1 MTKICFL
8 ADADSIHTR
17 KWVDFFSSYDNEIYL
32 ISMRTTTYKYSK
44 NVKLIVME
52 PPFKSKLSYLFII
65 RNIRKL
71 IDDIKPDILH
81 SHYATS
87 YGLYGRM
94 SGYHPF
100 IISVW
105 GSDVY
110 EFPRS
115 SNLKARLLKFIL
127 KGADAVCSTS
137 LDMRNETKKYY
148 NTGEITITPFGVD
161 IEKFSIKSPVLNGE
175 CITIGVIKNLRK
187 IYGIEYLIKAFET
200 LMKETEKDIRLM
212 IVGDGPER
220 ENLEKLCTELGIS
233 SKITFTG
240 NIDNSRVS
248 EYINKMDIV
257 CIPSLSESFGVAAV
271 EACACGRP
279 VVSTNVGGLKEIV
292 IDDYNG
298 YTVEPKNSD
307 LIKEKLQILI
317 DDENKIKDFSINARK
332 IAVEK
337 YNWIENAGIM
347 KSLYEKIITNRRSNG
362 CMK

>member
-1 MTKICFL
+1 MAKICFL

-17 KWVDFFSSYDNEIYL
+17 KWVDFFSNFDNEIYL
-32 ISMRTTTYKYSK
+32 ISMRETTYKYNK
-44 NVKLIVME
+44 NVKLIVIE

-65 RNIRKL
+65 KNIKKL
-71 IDDIKPDILH
+71 ISDIKPDILH

-100 IISVW
+100 VISVW

-110 EFPRS
+110 EFPK
-115 SNLKARLLKFIL
+115 SNSLNAKLLKFIL
-127 KGADAVCSTS
+127 KGTDSVCSTS
-137 LDMRNETKKYY
+137 LDMGNETKKYY
-148 NTGEITITPFGVD
+148 DGEINITPFGVD
-161 IEKFSIKSPVLNGE
+161 IEKFNMKIPVLNNE
-175 CITIGVIKNLRK
+175 YITIGVIKNLRK
-187 IYGIEYLIKAFET
+187 IYGIEYLIKAFSD
-200 LMKETEKDIRLM
+200 LVKENKKDIRLM
-212 IVGDGPER
+212 IVGNGPEK
-220 ENLEKLCTELGIS
+220 ENLEKLCDELNII

-240 NIDNSRVS
+240 NIDNNKVS
-248 EYINKMDIV
+248 DYINMMDIV
-257 CIPSLSESFGVAAV
+257 CISSLSESFGVAAV

-292 IDDYNG
+292 IDNYNG
-298 YTVEPKNSD
+298 YTVDPKNSD

-317 DDENKIKDFSINARK
+317 DDESKIREFSVNARK

-337 YNWIENAGIM
+337 YNWIENAKIM
-347 KSLYEKIITNRRSNG
+347 KNLYEKIITSRRSNG